1 MRAPLPD
8 LDALDI
14 EALKAL
20 VLSQHQEKQQQFTE
34 LARLRE
40 EHQAEL
46 HAHAQQIE
54 HLKLVV
60 EKLRRMLFGRKS
72 EKLSLQ
78 LDQLELQ
85 LEEMEAVH
93 AALASASDCDAQP
106 DNAGAKPA
114 RKPLP
119 EHLPR
124 QIVTYEPMQRC
135 CPECGGDLRHFGE
148 DVSEQLDYVPESFR
162 VIRHVRP
169 KFACGKCETVVEAP
183 APSRPIAAVW
193 LLPACSLMFWSR
205 SMRTTVR
212 CIASRRFMRDR
223 AWSLIALLLQD
234 GPEPPASCSRL
245 W

>member
-20 VLSQHQEKQQQFTE
+20 ILSQDEEKQRQLTE
-34 LARLRE
+34 LAQLRQ

-46 HAHAQQIE
+46 AARSEQIE
-54 HLKLVV
+54 HLRLVV

-72 EKLSLQ
+72 EKLSIQ

-85 LEEMEAVH
+85 LEEMEAIH
-93 AALASASDCDAQP
+93 AALASVPVCDAKP
-106 DNAGAKPA
+106 DSTGTQPA

-124 QIVTYEPMQRC
+124 QIVTHEPKESC
-135 CPECGGDLRHFGE
+135 CPECGGNLRHFGD

-162 VIRHVRP
+162 VIRHIRP
-169 KFACGKCETVVEAP
+169 KFACGKCETVIEAP
-183 APSRPIAAVW
+183 APSRPIARGLAAPG
-193 LLPACSLMFWSR
+193 LLAHVLVSKIIA
-205 SMRTTVR
+205 R
-212 CIASRRFMRDR
+212 CIARQRFTLGRESSSIDPR
-223 AWSLIALLLQD
+223 WP
-234 GPEPPASCSRL
+234 GG
-245 W
+245 